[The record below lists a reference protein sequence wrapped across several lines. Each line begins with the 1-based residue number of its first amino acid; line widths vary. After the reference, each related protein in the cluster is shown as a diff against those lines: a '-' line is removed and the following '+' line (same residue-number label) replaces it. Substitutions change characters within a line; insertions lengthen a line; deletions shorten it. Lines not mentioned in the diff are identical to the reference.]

1 MNCCT
6 RKSVVTLAPPS
17 SPQHA
22 SKQTHSLPHDRR
34 NELVYNMT
42 KEVWPDAWPIF
53 YDWGAAY
60 YTPQGCSHGTS
71 RPDKC
76 VNLSPAVPQGW
87 DMELHAT
94 FNESFVK
101 SHPFTVS
108 LYSVDDVVL

>member
-1 MNCCT
+1 M
-6 RKSVVTLAPPS
+6 
-17 SPQHA
+17 
-22 SKQTHSLPHDRR
+22 
-34 NELVYNMT
+34 YNMT
-42 KEVWPDAWPIF
+42 KEVWPDASPIF

-101 SHPFTVS
+101 THPFTVS